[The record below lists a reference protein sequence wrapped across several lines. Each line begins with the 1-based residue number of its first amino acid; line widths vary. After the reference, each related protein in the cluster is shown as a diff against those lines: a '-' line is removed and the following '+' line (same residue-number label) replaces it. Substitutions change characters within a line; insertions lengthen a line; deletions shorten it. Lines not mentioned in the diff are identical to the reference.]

1 MPRKLVVTEYV
12 SLDGVVEDP
21 VGMEGSGLGDWTGPF
36 SRGPAGDAFKHDEL
50 FESDALLLGR
60 TTYEAFAAVWPT
72 VKDDTGFAER
82 INRMQKYVVS
92 NSLSTADWSN
102 TRILRSTYIEDVKA
116 LKQRPG
122 GNILIYGSPSLVGP
136 LGGQGLIEEYRLM
149 TYPVVLGSGKRLFP
163 ESLKLDLKL
172 LECRQLGSGIILS
185 RYESLLAHKGESENE
200 SDLSQVMTAAR
211 GRGPRS

>member
-1 MPRKLVVTEYV
+1 MPRKLVVSEYV

-72 VKDDTGFAER
+72 VKDDTSFAER
-82 INRMQKYVVS
+82 INRMQKYVAS

-122 GNILIYGSPSLVGP
+122 GNILMYGGPSFGWTA
-136 LGGQGLIEEYRLM
+136 GR
-149 TYPVVLGSGKRLFP
+149 SGTNRRV
-163 ESLKLDLKL
+163 SADD
-172 LECRQLGSGIILS
+172 LS
-185 RYESLLAHKGESENE
+185 R
-200 SDLSQVMTAAR
+200 
-211 GRGPRS
+211 RSWIRKEVVS